1 MTNNLERRL
10 WEHEQPNTNRFTT
23 KYKCYYLI
31 YWEHFQYVEAAIAR
45 EKQIKGWTRKKKEQ
59 LISERNPELKFL
71 NDEVKE

>member
-45 EKQIKGWTRKKKEQ
+45 EKVGQGRKK
-59 LISERNPELKFL
+59 SNSFL
-71 NDEVKE
+71 NVIRN